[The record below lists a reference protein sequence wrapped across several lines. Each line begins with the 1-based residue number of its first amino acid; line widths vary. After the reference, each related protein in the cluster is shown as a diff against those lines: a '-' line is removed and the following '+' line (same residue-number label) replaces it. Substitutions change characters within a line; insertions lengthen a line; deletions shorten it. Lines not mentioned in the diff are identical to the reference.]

1 MLGSV
6 MAEILIDEAP
16 KHYAE
21 APDHIDDLTAID
33 RHPVRSGK

>member
-1 MLGSV
+1 MKNYTNR
-6 MAEILIDEAP
+6 DAP

-33 RHPVRSGK
+33 RHIVRNGK

>member
-1 MLGSV
+1 MQRPE
-6 MAEILIDEAP
+6 MKTYTNREAP